1 MKFILYFVRSGGFHH
16 HLIYGFPRSIKPYST
31 ISSCFYS
38 VLPQEFVDN
47 TFKSHKVHTKGFA
60 PSLFVYN
67 SAPPYGG
74 ETAAANTSAESWLSD
89 SGTTSPI
96 SKQCNFM
103 NQSSSSPSY
112 TLLKENIKKTFL
124 TNNSLKNGYGYMLIN
139 NHVGCKNDKTLL
151 MSSLKKQFISMP
163 PSSSLIVSRCK
174 RTFFVTRRLY
184 STAENIEMFPKKR
197 PTKAELLAN
206 SNGFF
211 DRLMIRIKLLLMRQ
225 VRPFTMEDI
234 MALFSWVF
242 VGNTLF
248 IVIGTT
254 TFVSLILAA
263 ANTLRFQEFIARRI
277 GNYLTRET
285 GITVIFESAIVPH
298 WRDGKIR
305 LKNVSV
311 KRLPYKD
318 YQLPSRIAFA
328 ESNKEIDTTLSMFDL
343 TIEMIDV
350 ELSFMRWLDGK
361 GLVKNATMKGIR
373 GVIDR
378 SDVHWDPSIPY
389 NPSEWRRKPQ
399 NGDFEL
405 ESLLVEDLLITVYQ
419 PEGFR
424 PYNVSI
430 FTADLRQFRK
440 QWLLYDILSAEN
452 IVGMFD
458 NCLFSVHRPQMQ
470 KTTTNQDL
478 RAANIKKKSSF
489 RVDGLNI
496 DHLNTGVTGPFGWI
510 TSGTV
515 DIRAD
520 VMFPIEP
527 NNDPI
532 VKIVNDI
539 VDKIDNVVVQQRA
552 FSFIRNHG
560 VNIECEPHSKDN
572 YDSLSQPSAP
582 VLTLSFEMKFH
593 DIKASVPLMT
603 PDLSYM
609 NAALIR
615 SIVAYMNNN
624 KTVITIQG
632 LIVKPLS
639 DFDGSW
645 TLYDCSLVNDFS
657 IEIGKGFANLTMN
670 AQKRNRQLKRVGLW
684 GLQSMTKNI
693 ANIWD
698 YATGHRGFWHYVG
711 NMPI

>member
-1 MKFILYFVRSGGFHH
+1 LKS
-16 HLIYGFPRSIKPYST
+16 YST
-31 ISSCFYS
+31 LSSCFYS
-38 VLPQEFVDN
+38 VLPQEFVVN
-47 TFKSHKVHTKGFA
+47 TFKSQKVFTKGLA
-60 PSLFVYN
+60 PSLFVY
-67 SAPPYGG
+67 SSVPYGG
-74 ETAAANTSAESWLSD
+74 ETAAVNTSAEFWLSS
-89 SGTTSPI
+89 SGTTSI
-96 SKQCNFM
+96 SKKCNFM
-103 NQSSSSPSY
+103 KPCSSSPSY
-112 TLLKENIKKTFL
+112 TLLKEKIKKAPL
-124 TNNSLKNGYGYMLIN
+124 QTNILKNGYRSMLFN
-139 NHVGCKNDKTLL
+139 NHVSCKNDKILL
-151 MSSLKKQFISMP
+151 MSSRFIST

-184 STAENIEMFPKKR
+184 LTAENIETR
-197 PTKAELLAN
+197 PTKEELLAN
-206 SNGFF
+206 ANGFF
-211 DRLMIRIKLLLMRQ
+211 DRIMIRIKLLLMRQ

-254 TFVSLILAA
+254 TFVSLILAT
-263 ANTLRFQEFIARRI
+263 ANTLQFQEFIARQI

-298 WRDGKIR
+298 WKDGKIR

-311 KRLPYKD
+311 KRLPTKD
-318 YQLPSRIAFA
+318 YQLPSHLAFA
-328 ESNKEIDTTLSMFDL
+328 ESEEEIDTNFSMFDL

-350 ELSFMRWLDGK
+350 ELSFVRWWDGK
-361 GLVKNATMKGIR
+361 GLVKKATMKGIR

-378 SDVHWDPSIPY
+378 SNVYWDPSIPY
-389 NPSEWRRKPQ
+389 IPSEWRRKPQ

-405 ESLLVEDLLITVYQ
+405 ESFLVEDLLITVYQ
-419 PEGFR
+419 PESFR

-430 FTADLRQFRK
+430 FTADLRQLRK

-470 KTTTNQDL
+470 KTTTDQDL
-478 RAANIKKKSSF
+478 KASNIKKKSSF
-489 RVDGLNI
+489 RIDGLNI
-496 DHLNTGVTGPFGWI
+496 DHLNNGVAGPFGWI
-510 TSGTV
+510 TSGTA
-515 DIRAD
+515 DIRVD

-527 NNDPI
+527 DNDPI
-532 VKIVNDI
+532 TKIVNDI
-539 VDKIDNVVVQQRA
+539 VDKIDDVVVQQRA
-552 FSFIRNHG
+552 FSFVRNHG
-560 VNIECEPHSKDN
+560 VNLES
-572 YDSLSQPSAP
+572 
-582 VLTLSFEMKFH
+582 
-593 DIKASVPLMT
+593 SVPLMT

-609 NAALIR
+609 NSALIR
-615 SIVAYMNNN
+615 PIVAYMNNN

-632 LIVKPLS
+632 SIAKPLS

-645 TLYDCSLVNDFS
+645 TLYDCGLVDDFS
-657 IEIGKGFANLTMN
+657 TEIGKGFANLTRN

-698 YATGHRGFWHYVG
+698 YATGHRGFWHYMG
-711 NMPI
+711 TMPI